1 MWPKF
6 AYVKDFNDGSDRL
19 NRHVM
24 KKHSILIGVQL
35 SDGW

>member
-6 AYVKDFNDGSDRL
+6 AYVKDFNDGS